1 MGGVINSVLKSG
13 SNEFHG
19 SVFSYWAPYWMAK
32 DPTPI
37 TTVGRSLGYVR
48 MPDYDTSIGAE
59 VGGPIIKDR
68 LFFWAGFAPRFEN
81 SHVFRQTYVQH
92 YDPTTM
98 GAATDAAGNPIQ
110 VENTYWRAR
119 IPESRQTYYYAA
131 TLDWIPRPEHHL
143 TLAAMGSPNFN
154 EQMRSFNNVEFISN
168 PSWAQEKLTKSNSDF
183 AAHWTSKLYDNH
195 WRIDAPRRHP
205 HRISLRPLAERRAQR
220 AQPARL
226 LRRQPV
232 GPRTRARLRADR
244 DLPALPRR
252 RLPHGRLRPDPQVQ
266 RRPLDGRPQVDPP
279 VRGRRPPRPG
289 LRLAPG
295 VRDVRPGALVFG
307 PARARAASPRS
318 TRSRLG
324 RDFNSFSFFT
334 LQPGEQPSDFGQ
346 AGSGCATRPPTCC
359 TRPATRTASRRTSRA
374 GSTRSSSRRTSARR
388 GCAT

>member
-1 MGGVINSVLKSG
+1 MGGVINSVLRSG

-19 SVFSYWAPYWMAK
+19 SVFSYWSPYWMAK

-81 SHVFRQTYVQH
+81 THVFRQTYVQLN
-92 YDPTTM
+92 TIRRRW
-98 GAATDAAGNPIQ
+98 ARRLDAAGNPIQ

-131 TLDWIPRPEHHL
+131 TLDWIPRPEHKL
-143 TLAAMGSPNFN
+143 TLAAMGTPNFN

-183 AAHWTSKLYDNH
+183 TAHWTSKLYDNH

-205 HRISLRPLAERRAQR
+205 HRISLRSLAERRAQR
-220 AQPARL
+220 AQPAGIL
-226 LRRQPV
+226 GRQPV
-232 GPRTRARLRADR
+232 GPRTRARLRSR
-244 DLPALPRR
+244 SETLPALPRR
-252 RLPHGRLRPDPQVQ
+252 QLPHGRIRPDPQVQ

-295 VRDVRPGALVFG
+295 VRDVQPGALVFG
-307 PARARAASPRS
+307 PARASAASSCS
-318 TRSRLG
+318 TRRAGTSTATRSSRCSRASSRRTSALPAA
-324 RDFNSFSFFT
+324 R
-334 LQPGEQPSDFGQ
+334 
-346 AGSGCATRPPTCC
+346 ATRPPTCC

-374 GSTRSSSRRTSARR
+374 GSTRSSSRRTTARR